1 MKKIELRII
10 LLSIIVSAVL
20 CGIKFYTYFITHS
33 LVILSDA
40 LESIINIVAGLFA
53 YYSIYLSHKPRDLEH
68 PYGHG
73 KVEFFSIGFEG
84 AMIFIAGCVILYEA
98 VKHLIF
104 PQSLKELGTGI
115 YLVIISAVINL
126 LLGWF
131 LIYSGKKYNS
141 LTLTGN
147 GKHIISDS
155 YTSFGVL
162 IAVVLIYFTNIKW
175 IDPVASI
182 IAALIIL
189 VSGFKLLSKSVSG
202 LMDEN
207 DMETVDDVV
216 KILSAQRR
224 AYWIDVHNMRVQ
236 RFGTVYHVDC
246 HVTLPYYLTLEQV
259 HEEISSIDKIV
270 NEHFT
275 KGQIEFFIHNDPC
288 IEDSCL
294 HCTITEC
301 KVRRKQFVKKI
312 EWSKENA
319 LPNRKHFFPE

>member
-1 MKKIELRII
+1 MKKVELRVI

-20 CGIKFYTYFITHS
+20 CGIKFYTWYLTHS

-40 LESIINIVAGLFA
+40 LESIINIVAGIFA
-53 YYSIYLSHKPRDLEH
+53 YYSIYLSHKPKDLEH

-84 AMIFIAGCVILYEA
+84 AMIFIAGCVIMYEA

-104 PQSLKELGTGI
+104 PQPLQELSTGI
-115 YLVIISAVINL
+115 YLIVISAVINL
-126 LLGWF
+126 LLGWY
-131 LIYSGKKYNS
+131 LIYSGKKHNS
-141 LTLTGN
+141 LTLHGN

-162 IAVVLIYFTNIKW
+162 IAITLIYFTGLKW

-207 DMETVDDVV
+207 DMETIDELV
-216 KILSAQRR
+216 KILSARR
-224 AYWIDVHNMRVQ
+224 RPEWIDVHNMRVQ
-236 RFGTVYHVDC
+236 RFGTIYHVDC
-246 HVTLPYYLTLEQV
+246 HVTLPYYLSLEQV
-259 HEEISSIDKIV
+259 HEQISAIDKIV
-270 NEHFT
+270 NTHFT
-275 KGQIEFFIHNDPC
+275 KGQLEFFIHNDPC
-288 IEDSCL
+288 IKESCK
-294 HCTITEC
+294 HCTIYDC
-301 KVRRKQFVKKI
+301 AVRKNSFMEKI
-312 EWSKENA
+312 EWKRENV
-319 LPNRKHFFPE
+319 LPNRKHGFPE